1 VTEVLHGFEAANRE
15 RVAALRAQRRFFWLD
30 VSLSETGRDDRV
42 RALGALERAL
52 RQLPGSGGARASRRS
67 HADRESLVFA
77 VHCYVQSEATSD
89 EDAYRLRPI
98 EVRVVV
104 TGDYLLTAH
113 EERIS
118 LPAALTPDLP
128 EGRSERYVVY
138 SVLDAMLA
146 STFDALEEVE
156 LQLDALA
163 ETMAEDGG
171 GGLSRSALRSTGAT
185 LARMRRW
192 ARAEQ
197 AVFERIGVEI
207 GKLPR
212 FDTDDEPYFDRL
224 DEELNRLL
232 PSIDA
237 AANGMGMLLDL
248 QLNERAYVVSLV
260 ATIFVPLTFVTGYFG
275 MNFGWMID
283 QIDTPDAFWLLGFVI
298 PIVAGV
304 LSWRFLVRRFVT
316 AADRASRRR

>member
-30 VSLSETGRDDRV
+30 VSLGETSSDDLV
-42 RALGALERAL
+42 QALGAPERAL
-52 RQLPGSGGARASRRS
+52 RILAGSGEARTARRS
-67 HADRESLVFA
+67 HADRESIVFV
-77 VHCYVQSEATSD
+77 VHCYVESKSSGDEA
-89 EDAYRLRPI
+89 AYRFRPI

-104 TGDYLLTAH
+104 TSDYLLTAH
-113 EERIS
+113 EESLS
-118 LPAALTPDLP
+118 LPAILAPDLP

-163 ETMAEDGG
+163 EGMTEDGG
-171 GGLSRSALRSTGAT
+171 GGLSRSALRSTGAR

-197 AVFERIGVEI
+197 AVSQRIGVEI
-207 GKLPR
+207 GMLPG

-248 QLNERAYVVSLV
+248 QLNERAYVVSVV

-275 MNFGWMID
+275 MNFGWMTD
-283 QIDTPDAFWLLGFVI
+283 QIDTPVAYWLLGLALPV
-298 PIVAGV
+298 VAGV

-316 AADRASRRR
+316 GAGQPSKRR

>member
-1 VTEVLHGFEAANRE
+1 
-15 RVAALRAQRRFFWLD
+15 
-30 VSLSETGRDDRV
+30 
-42 RALGALERAL
+42 
-52 RQLPGSGGARASRRS
+52 
-67 HADRESLVFA
+67 VFA